1 MVQKNT
7 IKETATKVLDIM
19 KTLIIVILQDGIWWV
34 GEDWAHQLLR

>member
-19 KTLIIVILQDGIWWV
+19 KTLIIVILQDAI
-34 GEDWAHQLLR
+34 